1 MASNVRPKQTS
12 KPTAYVCTPSD
23 SLLSESALWNW
34 LIPLWMPNWCSVLK
48 AALSVLVALSLSA
61 WSADRRWPPV
71 PGADP
76 ERSSVAIFL
85 KGLQKCLWAIR
96 RKTKNEI
103 YSYFLKVYRR
113 KKGRKEMHFVFGCVW
128 CIQSL
133 DMVFQGC
140 VNIRLWEERRL
151 AVVSG
156 CSRSAL
162 KKILVVFHPC
172 SVLPGCLMSLLTRDS
187 IS

>member
-1 MASNVRPKQTS
+1 MSKSPLSAINSPYSHLMASNVRPKQTS

-76 ERSSVAIFL
+76 ERSLVAIFL

-103 YSYFLKVYRR
+103 YSSFLKVYRR
-113 KKGRKEMHFVFGCVW
+113 KKEEEKK
-128 CIQSL
+128 CIL
-133 DMVFQGC
+133 YLGVYGAYKAW
-140 VNIRLWEERRL
+140 LWSFKD
-151 AVVSG
+151 V
-156 CSRSAL
+156 
-162 KKILVVFHPC
+162 
-172 SVLPGCLMSLLTRDS
+172 
-187 IS
+187 